1 MNYLKP
7 VFNSFASI
15 LFLILLGVSCTPTE
29 LPKPNI
35 LWIVSED
42 NSPFLGAY
50 GDEFA
55 TTPNLDNLASK
66 GILYQNAFAPAP
78 VCAPTRSS
86 MITGVF
92 ANSLGTHQMRSFYPI
107 PDSFQFYPTLLRKAG
122 YYCTNQS
129 KTDYNTVDR
138 ENVWDESSKKAHY
151 KNRKEGQPFFHIY
164 NFTISHES
172 SIHKSIP
179 NDELR
184 HDPKKVPIPPYH
196 PRTPEMEHDWAQY
209 YDKVEDLDTRVGE
222 VIKELEESGQ
232 AENTVIF
239 YYSDHGGILGRSKR
253 FMYESGLRVPL
264 IVYLPEKYQH
274 LAKEMPGSSTDR
286 FVNLLDMG
294 PTALNIVGANIPP
307 HMQGKPFLGDNTVEM
322 KRSYGFRGR
331 MDERFDLVRSV
342 RNNEFRYIKNYMPHR
357 IYGQYIEYL
366 WRAPSMKSW
375 EQAYINGELNEVQ
388 SAFWNEK
395 PAEELFKISDDPH
408 NINNLAADP
417 AYAQTLANMRKE
429 CQNWQREIIDTGFI
443 PEPMIERISVDIQMY
458 DYVRK
463 DGFQF
468 DRIMETAN
476 MATARDPE
484 QIDTL
489 IERLD
494 DPNPIVKYW
503 SLVGCAILSEQAK
516 VAKEKIKSLVNE
528 DEISIR
534 IVASEVLYKI
544 GEKELALTTLVD
556 CLESNLMMAR
566 TMAISVL
573 ALMGEDAR
581 PALPAVEVL
590 TSGKLDGR
598 TYDIR
603 AAKGLIDSMSKN

>member
-1 MNYLKP
+1 MYITNKLLAKMNYLKP
-7 VFNSFASI
+7 IYTSQASI
-15 LFLILLGVSCTPTE
+15 LLLFLLGISCTPAE

-55 TTPNLDNLASK
+55 TTPNLDKLASK

-86 MITGVF
+86 MITGIY

-107 PDSFQFYPTLLRKAG
+107 PDSFQFYPTLLREAG

-129 KTDYNTVDR
+129 KTDYNTVNR
-138 ENVWDESSKKAHY
+138 ENIWDESSKKAHY

-286 FVNLLDMG
+286 FINLLDMG
-294 PTALNIVGANIPP
+294 PTALNIVRANIPS
-307 HMQGKPFLGDNTVEM
+307 HMQGKPFLGENTVEM

-342 RNNEFRYIKNYMPHR
+342 R
-357 IYGQYIEYL
+357 
-366 WRAPSMKSW
+366 
-375 EQAYINGELNEVQ
+375 
-388 SAFWNEK
+388 
-395 PAEELFKISDDPH
+395 
-408 NINNLAADP
+408 
-417 AYAQTLANMRKE
+417 
-429 CQNWQREIIDTGFI
+429 
-443 PEPMIERISVDIQMY
+443 
-458 DYVRK
+458 
-463 DGFQF
+463 
-468 DRIMETAN
+468 
-476 MATARDPE
+476 
-484 QIDTL
+484 
-489 IERLD
+489 
-494 DPNPIVKYW
+494 
-503 SLVGCAILSEQAK
+503 
-516 VAKEKIKSLVNE
+516 
-528 DEISIR
+528 
-534 IVASEVLYKI
+534 
-544 GEKELALTTLVD
+544 
-556 CLESNLMMAR
+556 
-566 TMAISVL
+566 
-573 ALMGEDAR
+573 
-581 PALPAVEVL
+581 
-590 TSGKLDGR
+590 
-598 TYDIR
+598 
-603 AAKGLIDSMSKN
+603 

>member
-1 MNYLKP
+1 MSYLKP
-7 VFNSFASI
+7 IFNSITSI
-15 LFLILLGVSCTPTE
+15 LLLILLGVSCTPTE

-55 TTPNLDNLASK
+55 TTPNLDKLATK

-107 PDSFQFYPTLLRKAG
+107 PDNFKFYPTLLREAG

-129 KTDYNTVDR
+129 KRDYNTVDR
-138 ENVWDESSKKAHY
+138 KNVWDESGKDAHY
-151 KNRKEGQPFFHIY
+151 KTRKEGQPFFHIY
-164 NFTISHES
+164 NFGVSHES
-172 SIHKSIP
+172 SIHKSTP
-179 NDELR
+179 TDELR

-209 YDKVEDLDTRVGE
+209 YDKIEDLDTRVGE
-222 VIKELEESGQ
+222 VIAELEESGQ
-232 AENTVIF
+232 AENTIIF

-264 IVYLPEKYQH
+264 IVSIPEKYQH
-274 LAKEMPGSSTDR
+274 LAKEMPGSTTDR

-294 PTALNIVGANIPP
+294 PTALNIIGANIPT
-307 HMQGKPFLGDNTVEM
+307 HMQGKPFLGKNTEEM
-322 KRSYGFRGR
+322 SRAFGFRGR

-375 EQAYINGELNEVQ
+375 EQAYKNGELNEVQ

-395 PAEELFKISDDPH
+395 PAEELYNISDDPH
-408 NINNLAADP
+408 NINNLAGDP
-417 AYAQTLANMRKE
+417 AYAQTLANMRQE
-429 CQNWQREIIDTGFI
+429 CQSWQKEIIDVGFI
-443 PEPMIERISVDIQMY
+443 PEPMIERISADIPMY
-458 DYVRK
+458 NYVRK
-463 DGFQF
+463 EGFQI

-484 QIDTL
+484 KINSL

-503 SLVGCAILSEQAK
+503 SLVGCAILSDQAGA
-516 VAKEKIKSLVNE
+516 AKEKIKSLANDE
-528 DEISIR
+528 EISIR

-544 GEKELALTTLVD
+544 GEKELALTTLID
-556 CLESNLMMAR
+556 CIGSDLMMAR

-573 ALMGEDAR
+573 ALMSEDAR
-581 PALPAVEVL
+581 SSLPTVEALVAAK
-590 TSGKLDGR
+590 GGR
-598 TYDIR
+598 DYDVR
-603 AAKGLIDSMSKN
+603 AAKGLIDALNKK